1 MDTRHLIIELIPPAE
16 REGRESENLLFSHQ
30 NLSLCLED
38 EKIQV
43 PDIQGLFE
51 TDEFFPREQTWKFN
65 RDQTEFF
72 SPGPSVFFS
81 CSVLY
86 LSDFMRV
93 SRTSSEITLMSL
105 MSSL

>member
-1 MDTRHLIIELIPPAE
+1 METRQFIIELIPPTE

-30 NLSLCLED
+30 YLSLRLED

-43 PDIQGLFE
+43 PDIQGLIE
-51 TDEFFPREQTWKFN
+51 TDEFFPREQAWKFS
-65 RDQTEFF
+65 RDQAEFF
-72 SPGPSVFFS
+72 SPGSSTFFS

-86 LSDFMRV
+86 LSDFKRV

-105 MSSL
+105 MSSS